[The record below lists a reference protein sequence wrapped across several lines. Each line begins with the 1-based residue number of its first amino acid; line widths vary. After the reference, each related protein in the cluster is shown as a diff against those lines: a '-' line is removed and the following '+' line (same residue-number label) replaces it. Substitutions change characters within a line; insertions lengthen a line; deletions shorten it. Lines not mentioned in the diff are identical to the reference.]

1 MQPRIVSI
9 PAVRR
14 TCVPKELIFGCRDR
28 ATDVRSRTKTPK
40 RKYLSSIQYV
50 CRRLR
55 FFSRIWATEVIT
67 PPMFYNRLRVCAFTE
82 EAIITSYRFSQEIFA
97 DSLCRLDEFLH
108 IFYHHHIPHT
118 AIVLRPNTSHCTSAE
133 GIHFKQFEK
142 RKIGREKIAW
152 VIHCLNNFNVQI
164 VEWWRCTFLINRK
177 KCRNC
182 T

>member
-9 PAVRR
+9 PAARR

-67 PPMFYNRLRVCAFTE
+67 PPMFYNRLRVCA
-82 EAIITSYRFSQEIFA
+82 
-97 DSLCRLDEFLH
+97 CRLHGRSDYYILSLLAGNFRGFPLPTWRIPSHFLPR
-108 IFYHHHIPHT
+108 PHT
-118 AIVLRPNTSHCTSAE
+118 TYRDCSSTEYLSLYERRRNP
-133 GIHFKQFEK
+133 F
-142 RKIGREKIAW
+142 
-152 VIHCLNNFNVQI
+152 QI
-164 VEWWRCTFLINRK
+164 VWEEKNWLGEDCLGNPRFEWF
-177 KCRNC
+177 
-182 T
+182 